1 MDRSTS
7 RPCAECNKPLKR
19 HGKGDFCQP
28 ACRSAFHNRRTKR
41 GALVLD
47 VLLLTRRHPK
57 DTTDWPA
64 RLEALLDK
72 FEAEDAA
79 AGRKRGSRTLFDVRY
94 DPDFPHVDL

>member
-1 MDRSTS
+1 MPKD
-7 RPCAECNKPLKR
+7 CIECGKLVPSSKR
-19 HGKGDFCQP
+19 ARDADFCQP

-47 VLLLTRRHPK
+47 VLLLTRRHPA
-57 DTTDWPA
+57 DTKDWPK

>member
-19 HGKGDFCQP
+19 QGKGDFCST

-47 VLLLTRRHPK
+47 VLLLMRKHPK
-57 DTTDWPA
+57 DTAGWDK
-64 RLEALLDK
+64 RLDALLAG
-72 FEAEDAA
+72 FEREDAA

-94 DPDFPHVDL
+94 DPDLPHVDL